1 MAYAQASAQK
11 NWALVSYSFSNQHF
25 SIRLFII
32 CDAKKKFGEGH
43 TLRKFPGS
51 ASGTCT
57 SV

>member
-32 CDAKKKFGEGH
+32 CDAKKKIW
-43 TLRKFPGS
+43 
-51 ASGTCT
+51 
-57 SV
+57 